1 MLAGVQRGEYH
12 ALKNRVALA
21 ALYAPLS
28 SLPVLVARFVA
39 LTALAKAAGVR
50 SPRLLA
56 RLWLWAATSL
66 PGYVLKRRF
75 ERKIRRPA
83 RWRDGCR
90 CASARRDV

>member
-1 MLAGVQRGEYH
+1 MLAGSPRGEYH

-21 ALYAPLS
+21 PLS
-28 SLPVLVARFVA
+28 SLPVLVA
-39 LTALAKAAGVR
+39 LTAPAKAAGVR